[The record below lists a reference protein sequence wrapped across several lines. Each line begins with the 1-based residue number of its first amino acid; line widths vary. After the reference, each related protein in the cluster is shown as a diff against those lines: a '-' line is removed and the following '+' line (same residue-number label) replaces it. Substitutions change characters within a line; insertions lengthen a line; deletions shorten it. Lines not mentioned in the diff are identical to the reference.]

1 MSCDNDCDKPVAFPR
16 PLFNRPALPRID
28 YRIGAYGDMRAHML
42 SLLDQHPA
50 LQAWTH
56 RGSDDPGIALI
67 EGAAIVGDILSLYQ
81 DDYANESYLR
91 TATLDDSV
99 SGLVRLLGYR
109 PAPGIGGV
117 ARFALAVK
125 GTLPVAVPEGL
136 MLDAQL
142 EGADKA
148 ATFETTAAITAI
160 PALSDFHLHR
170 PRRVPALVNGMD
182 TFQLGAAEGVT
193 LQAGD
198 RVMVGLLQGDA
209 GNAAH
214 AHTQVLEV
222 DKVWDAYGIRY
233 VKTKGQLQALDTSK
247 ILSFGFG
254 FGKALPKKTSTPRL
268 VAWKLAGDFRH
279 FGHTAPTSQVVVD
292 SKGRATT
299 QLVGFTRV
307 LDTTQVA
314 EVDPDLSP
322 LQWPLDGEAP
332 AVTAGI
338 TVLVQARLSGRGA
351 PLTRVLARRVQM
363 VESRTCSWGGQ
374 SGASCLLTLDADLA
388 ITESGVNYNRADI
401 RQVTVHAAEGA
412 AFELHAAPVNT
423 SAGSGHTLDFYG
435 RGADAK
441 ALVARTLL
449 LLEPDGP
456 AATQVQQVM
465 PAPAG
470 ELRFTLTIDRAVDY
484 TLYPHDEPAVTVHGN
499 LVDATEGKTVP
510 DTVLGDGD
518 GRASYATYVLPK
530 APLTYLLVPEQSP
543 PQRPELEV
551 RVDGLLWEGVE
562 SFFDSGPLDNVY
574 IVREDADGKALV
586 QFGDGVHG
594 ARVPSGRGNITAA
607 YRTGNGSKGPLKAGA
622 SVAAKPRLPGF
633 DKAFL
638 PEPVTGGAAPEPAS
652 SVRLAAPGTMQSLGR
667 IVSLADC
674 ETEAQ
679 SLPGVLK
686 ARASWALVDGAP
698 VLMLT
703 VLTDGLANADRA
715 ALDAALRAAFAARGP
730 ATCALQ
736 LRLGNRRFTEV
747 GLRIGYDARRRSEDL
762 LPAVQ
767 LALGTSA
774 DAVALDDI
782 PTGGLFDWRERQFG
796 QDVHG
801 SQVLG
806 RVQNVEGVAWVELT
820 RLANAGRRTPSISPT
835 PLVAAKQRLVCPA
848 DSLLALHN
856 DHLAIAWV
864 PVASGVPA

>member
-16 PLFNRPALPRID
+16 RLFNRPALPRID

-50 LQAWTH
+50 LAAWTH
-56 RGSDDPGIALI
+56 RGSDDPGIALL
-67 EGAAIVGDILSLYQ
+67 ESAAVVGDILSLYQ

-91 TATLDDSV
+91 SASLDDSV
-99 SGLVRLLGYR
+99 TGLVRLLGYR

-125 GTLPVAVPEGL
+125 GTAPVAVPAGL
-136 MLDAQL
+136 ALDAQL
-142 EGADKA
+142 EGADKPS
-148 ATFETTAAITAI
+148 TFETTAAITAI
-160 PALSDFHLHR
+160 PALSAFHLHR
-170 PRRVPALVNGMD
+170 PRQVPAIVNGMD
-182 TFQLGAAEGVT
+182 TFQLGAADGVA
-193 LQAGD
+193 LQPGD
-198 RVMVGLLQGDA
+198 RVMVGLAQGDA
-209 GNAAH
+209 GNAAY

-222 DKVWDAYGIRY
+222 DKAWDAYGVRY
-233 VKTKGQLQALDTSK
+233 IKTKGGLQALDTAP
-247 ILSFGFG
+247 IGFLVFGLA
-254 FGKALPKKTSTPRL
+254 ALPRLTSTPRL
-268 VAWKLAGDFRH
+268 VAWKLGGDFHH
-279 FGHTAPTSQVVVD
+279 FGHTAPTSKVVVD

-314 EVDPDLSP
+314 EVDPDLST
-322 LQWPLDGEAP
+322 LQWPLDSDTADLS
-332 AVTAGI
+332 AGI
-338 TVLVQARLSGRGA
+338 TVLVQARLRGRGA
-351 PLTRVLARRVQM
+351 PLSRLLARRVKA
-363 VESRTCSWGGQ
+363 VASRTCSWGGQ
-374 SGASCLLTLDADLA
+374 SGASTLLTLDADLA
-388 ITESGVNYNRADI
+388 ISEGGFNYNLADI
-401 RQVTVHAAEGA
+401 RELSLHAVTGA
-412 AFELHAAPVNT
+412 AFELRAAPLNT

-435 RGADAK
+435 SSADAK
-441 ALVARTLL
+441 ALLGRTLL
-449 LLEPDGP
+449 LLEPAGP
-456 AATQVQQVM
+456 AAALVQQVM

-470 ELRFTLTIDRAVDY
+470 EPRYTLTLDRPADY
-484 TLYPHDEPAVTVHGN
+484 ALYPHDAPAVTVHGN
-499 LVDATEGKTVP
+499 LVDATQGKTVP

-518 GRASYATYVLPK
+518 GRATYATYALPK

-551 RVDGLLWEGVE
+551 RVDGLLWDRVE

-574 IVREDADGKALV
+574 IVREDAEGKALL

-594 ARVPSGRGNITAA
+594 ARVPSGRGNIVAT

-622 SVAAKPRLPGF
+622 SVSAKPRLPGF

-652 SVRLAAPGTMQSLGR
+652 SVRMAAPGTMQSLGR

-686 ARASWALVDGAP
+686 ARASWALVDAAP
-698 VLMLT
+698 VLVLT

-730 ATCALQ
+730 ATCALR
-736 LRLGNRRFTEV
+736 LRLGNRRFAEL
-747 GLRIGYDARRRSEDL
+747 GLTIGHDTRRRSEDL
-762 LPAVQ
+762 LPAVR

-774 DAVALDDI
+774 DSVALDDL
-782 PTGGLFDWRERQFG
+782 PTGGLFDWRERNFG

-806 RVQNVEGVAWVELT
+806 RVQAIDGVAWVELT
-820 RLANAGRRTPSISPT
+820 RLANAGRRTPSTSPV
-835 PLVAAKQRLVCPA
+835 PLVAAAQRLVCPA

-864 PVASGVPA
+864 PVDTGAAA